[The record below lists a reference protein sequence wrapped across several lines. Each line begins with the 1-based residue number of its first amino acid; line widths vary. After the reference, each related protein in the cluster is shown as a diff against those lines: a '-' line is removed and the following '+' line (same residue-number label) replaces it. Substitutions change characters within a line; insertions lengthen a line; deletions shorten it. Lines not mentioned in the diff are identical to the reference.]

1 MEPTTPVRHR
11 RAERYQAAEPQEP
24 VLRVPA
30 EAVQPSR
37 QPASG
42 AVPGDR
48 YHRSAP
54 QDAVAAPA
62 RVSRRA
68 PQEREASP
76 ASAPSQPRV
85 SHAPKPRISQQPL
98 DEPPEPMDRHRLPP
112 KPRKPGKRKLPSR
125 MPLWLTVTL
134 CVLVLVAGG
143 LFAAE
148 SMMRAYITQRVQE
161 RAEAQQRVIE
171 AYPMVYRDLIE
182 QYAEENNLRPAY
194 VAAIILNES
203 SYRTDAESSVGAR
216 GLMQLMPDTA
226 EWIAGKLD
234 VENYSF
240 AMMYDAETNLRFGTW
255 YLGYLGK
262 LFQGD
267 PTLVACAFHAGQGEV
282 RGWLSDPS
290 LSEDGVTL
298 KLENLSDGPTKS
310 YAGRVT
316 RDYGIYQ
323 ALYFTDPAQAAG
335 VDVLPDV
342 DSALLDAARR

>member
-1 MEPTTPVRHR
+1 
-11 RAERYQAAEPQEP
+11 
-24 VLRVPA
+24 
-30 EAVQPSR
+30 
-37 QPASG
+37 
-42 AVPGDR
+42 
-48 YHRSAP
+48 
-54 QDAVAAPA
+54 
-62 RVSRRA
+62 
-68 PQEREASP
+68 
-76 ASAPSQPRV
+76 
-85 SHAPKPRISQQPL
+85 
-98 DEPPEPMDRHRLPP
+98 MDRHRLPP
-112 KPRKPGKRKLPSR
+112 KPGKPGKRKLPNR

-134 CVLVLVAGG
+134 CVLVLVIGG
-143 LFAAE
+143 LIAAE

-182 QYAEENNLRPAY
+182 QYAEANNLRPAY

-216 GLMQLMPDTA
+216 GLMRLMPDTA

-282 RGWLSDPS
+282 RGWLSDPA

-298 KLENLSDGPTKS
+298 KLENLADGPTVLCRES
-310 YAGRVT
+310 DQRLWDLSSSTLRPGARLLAWTLCLTLTV
-316 RDYGIYQ
+316 
-323 ALYFTDPAQAAG
+323 LCCLSPAAG
-335 VDVLPDV
+335 AANVGTALPWASIHQDHHHLP
-342 DSALLDAARR
+342 ALSPGTGHDEHLWPGLRAPGDH

>member
-11 RAERYQAAEPQEP
+11 RAERYQTPEPQEP
-24 VLRVPA
+24 VRRMPPEEPQASREAAPA
-30 EAVQPSR
+30 
-37 QPASG
+37 

-48 YHRSAP
+48 YHRGAP
-54 QDAVAAPA
+54 QRAAVPRPRPGQPEAAQAPGPQAAMAQPEPA
-62 RVSRRA
+62 RA
-68 PQEREASP
+68 PR
-76 ASAPSQPRV
+76 PRFT
-85 SHAPKPRISQQPL
+85 QQPL
-98 DEPPEPMDRHRLPP
+98 EEPPEPMDRHRLPP
-112 KPRKPGKRKLPSR
+112 KPRKPGKRKLPNR
-125 MPLWLTVTL
+125 MPLWLTVAL
-134 CVLVLVAGG
+134 CVGVLVIGG
-143 LFAAE
+143 LVAAE
-148 SMMRAYITQRVQE
+148 SMMRAYIAQRVQE

-182 QYAEENNLRPAY
+182 QYAGENNLSPAY

-323 ALYFTDPAQAAG
+323 ALYFAPPAQAAG
-335 VDVLPDV
+335 GSAVPDA
-342 DSALLDAARR
+342 ALLPLASR